1 MSDAGA
7 GAIEHN
13 AGMDQ
18 PPRVGRYS
26 LVRRVGAGGFATVWL
41 AYDEQLDAEVA
52 VKILSD
58 NWIDQDDVRRRFVAE
73 GRFLRRVDSPHVV
86 GVHDV
91 GETEDG
97 RPYLVL
103 TYADGGSL
111 ADRIK
116 AGPLEIANAV
126 EIVLQ
131 VGNGLRQLH
140 SRGVLHRDVKPAN
153 VLFRSDPPTERAM
166 LGDLGLGKSLE
177 AVSQLTMPGGTPAYV
192 APEQAM
198 GERLDQRADLYS
210 LGAVAYAA
218 FTGQA
223 PHGVASLGAVMRI
236 DAPPPLMS
244 SLREEVPAALDAVVR
259 RALEPDRERRWADLS
274 SFLTALRIAHETGEM
289 PVGLEPATA
298 LPTNGLAA
306 GGIGEQATALSPDS
320 DATLTGSPPTALADP
335 AVSAEAEPVE
345 QAAAGPAKDERRRTG
360 RGARVIA
367 GLAALVLAA
376 GGGLAGYEF
385 VSRRPVKVID
395 SSRRLSVE
403 TPRSWSQKSIEGW
416 TPPGGKSQPGMV
428 VSTDTVKW
436 QSASGAPGVF
446 VGISPGTT
454 LPTTVPAPSGC
465 DLLGGA
471 PDPGPVGANTAIT
484 FRFSCSNGS
493 TVVERFVQVATQE
506 SLRVQVRADTP
517 QQAADVLATATYRP
531 PVK

>member
-1 MSDAGA
+1 MSDAVSA
-7 GAIEHN
+7 AIEHN

-58 NWIDQDDVRRRFVAE
+58 NWIDEDDVRRRFVAE

-91 GETEDG
+91 GQTEDG

-244 SLREEVPAALDAVVR
+244 SLREEVSAALDAVVR

-274 SFLTALRIAHETGEM
+274 SFLTALRIAHETGEL

-298 LPTNGLAA
+298 LATNGLAA

-335 AVSAEAEPVE
+335 A
-345 QAAAGPAKDERRRTG
+345 AAGPAKDERRRTG

-376 GGGLAGYEF
+376 GGGFAGYEF
-385 VSRRPVKVID
+385 VSRRPVKVRD
-395 SSRRLSVE
+395 LSGRLSVE
-403 TPRSWSQKSIEGW
+403 TPRSWSQKSVEGW

-446 VGISPGTT
+446 VGVSPGTT
-454 LPTTVPAPSGC
+454 LPATVPAPSGC

-471 PDPGPVGANTAIT
+471 PDRRPVGANTAVT
-484 FRFSCSNGS
+484 FRFSCSGGS
-493 TVVERFVQVATQE
+493 TVVMERFVQVADQE
-506 SLRVQVRADTP
+506 SLRVQVRADTS
-517 QQAADVLATATYRP
+517 QQAEEVLASATYRP
-531 PVK
+531 